1 MVWRGGPMPPHY
13 RIFEPS
19 KAWPYN
25 HIAFGAEFAR
35 KLFTVSTAWLIRA
48 KTLIASI

>member
-19 KAWPYN
+19 KAWSYN
-25 HIAFGAEFAR
+25 HIAFGDIAFGAESAQAFYFAQR
-35 KLFTVSTAWLIRA
+35 LAIDGA
-48 KTLIASI
+48 KS